1 MKASLNTR
9 SSVDEPTFAATM
21 VDGMTQ
27 VAHLSDLHLLE
38 DGHEARRGAARR
50 RLKYISLGR
59 PYDPRARRKR
69 AAVALAASKRSGADH
84 LVLTGDLTEDGIEAQ
99 FAILA
104 ELLDASG
111 WAPQRVTLVPGN
123 HDAYSNGDAW
133 ALALSGPLAPYR
145 ATSTLGAPVRL
156 PGMMILP
163 LSTSLAQH
171 YTRSTGGLHEGALA
185 GAENIAAESRRS
197 GEALVLAMHHPPRR
211 NPLPPLQWID
221 GFRDHAALG
230 TLLGA
235 HDHVHVL
242 HGHTHLATDH
252 AVRPGA
258 APRIFST
265 QAVVDGTTP
274 LRLYRARHG
283 RLWPEGHVEVARLA
297 VVPA

>member
-1 MKASLNTR
+1 VSGNPRAA
-9 SSVDEPTFAATM
+9 VDESTFAATM
-21 VDGMTQ
+21 MGGMTK

-38 DGHEARRGAARR
+38 DGHEARRGEARR
-50 RLKYISLGR
+50 RLAYISLGR
-59 PYDPRARRKR
+59 PYEPAERRKR
-69 AAVALAASKRSGADH
+69 AAAALAASKRSGADH
-84 LVLTGDLTEDGIEAQ
+84 LVVTGDLTEDGVVAQ

-111 WAPQRVTLVPGN
+111 WAPHRVTLIPGN
-123 HDAYSNGDAW
+123 HDAYAVGDAW
-133 ALALSGPLAPYR
+133 ALALAGPLASYR

-156 PGMMILP
+156 PGLTILP

-171 YTRSTGGLHEGALA
+171 YTRSSGGLQAGALA
-185 GAENIAAESRRS
+185 AAEDAAAESRRS

-221 GFRDHAALG
+221 GFRDHVALG
-230 TLLGA
+230 ALLGA

-258 APRIFST
+258 APRIFAT
-265 QAVVDGTTP
+265 EAVVDGAAP

-283 RLWPEGHVEVARLA
+283 RLWPEGRAELARLSLA
-297 VVPA
+297 PV